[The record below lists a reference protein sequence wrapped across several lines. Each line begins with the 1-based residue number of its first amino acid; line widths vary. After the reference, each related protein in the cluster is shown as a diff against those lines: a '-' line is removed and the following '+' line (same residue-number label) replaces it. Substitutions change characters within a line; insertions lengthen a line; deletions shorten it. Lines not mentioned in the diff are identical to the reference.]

1 MKIILISG
9 KAGSGK
15 TSLAKRISE
24 LLPKTVITS
33 FSKYIK
39 LFALEM
45 TDWKGNDSDK
55 PREFLQSMGDTLR
68 SIDHNFMCNRLM
80 EDMKV
85 YEMYYDYVIISDVRL
100 VNELEYFTK
109 NNLYETYS
117 IRINSNDNRRNL
129 NNSEMNHITET
140 DLDNYNKFNLI
151 IDDNDIDNNIDKI
164 VEGLK

>member
-55 PREFLQSMGDTLR
+55 PREFLQNMGDTLR

-100 VNELEYFTK
+100 VNELEYFTN

-117 IRINSNDNRRNL
+117 IRINNNDNRRNL

-140 DLDNYNKFNLI
+140 DLDNYNIFNLI
-151 IDDNDIDNNIDKI
+151 IDDNDIDNNIDEI

>member
-55 PREFLQSMGDTLR
+55 PREFLQNMGDTLR

-100 VNELEYFTK
+100 VNELEYFTN

-117 IRINSNDNRRNL
+117 IRINNNDNRRNL

>member
-55 PREFLQSMGDTLR
+55 PREFLQNMGDTLR

>member
-15 TSLAKRISE
+15 TSLAKRINE

-45 TDWKGNDSDK
+45 TNWEGNDSDK
-55 PREFLQSMGDTLR
+55 PREFLQNMGDTLR

-117 IRINSNDNRRNL
+117 IRINNNDNRRNL

>member
-55 PREFLQSMGDTLR
+55 PREFLQNMGDTLR

-117 IRINSNDNRRNL
+117 IRINNNDNRRNL

>member
-55 PREFLQSMGDTLR
+55 PREFLQNMGDTLR

-85 YEMYYDYVIISDVRL
+85 YEIYYDYVIISDVRL

-117 IRINSNDNRRNL
+117 IRINNNDNRRNL